1 MILCG
6 FINTGADD
14 ALVKS
19 IGNNSDVDLSK
30 ALDKTKLV
38 QVQTTV
44 NGKHGQ
50 YTRMQWKN
58 PSDVDPKKDKVV
70 GGNAQAVKDSG
81 KKSGSSGPVD
91 ISKFKFTDY
100 KNPDAGGMNGR
111 STFRS
116 TLESVSKETE
126 NAAKKV
132 VTSYWGNT
140 PPAKQLATEF
150 SNINGHSSYRD
161 LISPSSEQG
170 LKDAKKAIA
179 ERQRELLDSVKDLD
193 KWDGSKWVSS
203 KSSTPAT
210 KPAQS
215 RTNTGDLMYNGETIT
230 KVRRH
235 GETYYKISGKKE
247 LYSTEKSAKAAI
259 DAANKP
265 AQQATS
271 KKKDV
276 PKVPSISPFKDLKQD
291 YDKDSNETWFEG
303 KVDGHD
309 VRVLQENVGDNSWW
323 NIEIDR
329 KTVKNANGDAMSFD
343 NFFDANDELSNALA
357 EAKSS
362 EKAKPAAPAGKSGKT
377 SQSAK
382 DKTNEIH
389 KNSGSNDEFLKKCK
403 DLGVEW
409 TEVNNAGINL
419 MRAKMALSKAIDGGL
434 DVSSISTASAAP
446 SAASKTANDKN
457 TAGDKKTAPAANKKV
472 SQASKDK
479 VAEIHKQCGS
489 NDAFIKKAKD
499 LGVEWSENSNAGINL
514 MRAKMAMSKAI
525 ENGLDV
531 SGNSDDND
539 NDDSNGFFEAS
550 KKDVSSWV
558 HDYIGNLTNQQ
569 DIDVDEVVD
578 YIRTNHSNGQPLSD
592 KTYAYVE
599 SSVKDSNNRVKS
611 EYNPKNTTPPGHKKW
626 AEVLS
631 GLSEKTHPDDV
642 EYMINQ
648 IDTDK
653 HWDKIKTLLG
663 REDNADG
670 YPLPGKEGIKYKDA
684 STDVKKKI
692 INVIKNYAK
701 ER

>member
-1 MILCG
+1 MILGG

-81 KKSGSSGPVD
+81 KKSDSSGPVD

-100 KNPDAGGMNGR
+100 KNPDAGGMSGR

-259 DAANKP
+259 DAANKQT
-265 AQQATS
+265 QQATSS

-357 EAKSS
+357 EAESP
-362 EKAKPAAPAGKSGKT
+362 EKAKPAANAGKSGKT

-434 DVSSISTASAAP
+434 DASSISTASAAP
-446 SAASKTANDKN
+446 SAASKTTNDKN
-457 TAGDKKTAPAANKKV
+457 TAGNKKTAPAANKKV

-531 SGNSDDND
+531 SGSKSDTPV
-539 NDDSNGFFEAS
+539 
-550 KKDVSSWV
+550 K
-558 HDYIGNLTNQQ
+558 
-569 DIDVDEVVD
+569 
-578 YIRTNHSNGQPLSD
+578 D
-592 KTYAYVE
+592 KTQKPDSAPAK
-599 SSVKDSNNRVKS
+599 SDSVS